1 MWGRLFILN
10 PKSFENILR
19 EITNPRIALKIAA
32 LIVGGSFLTPAH
44 LKGSG
49 NHSVR
54 LSFGKKTKTIV
65 FHSGEL
71 ACFDG
76 ERDFRRLIGGLVG

>member
-1 MWGRLFILN
+1 VRGWPFILEL
-10 PKSFENILR
+10 KSFANILR

-65 FHSGEL
+65 FHLGEI

-76 ERDFRRLIGGLVG
+76 ERDFR